1 MPIKRLKKAV
11 PAPAPGR
18 PPLDESQVLAKATVR
33 AADFLEIPSATL
45 ARILGLSEASISRL
59 RRGQYVLTRGSKEFE
74 LAVLFVRLFRGLDAL
89 MGSDDVASRSWLAA
103 DNLALHAKPIDLIQ
117 TVTGLVDTIAY
128 VDSRRALL

>member
-1 MPIKRLKKAV
+1 MPIKREKRTT
-11 PAPAPGR
+11 PALER
-18 PPLDESQVLAKATVR
+18 RPLDEAVVLAKATMR
-33 AADFLEIPSATL
+33 AAEFLELSSAVL

-59 RRGQYVLTRGSKEFE
+59 KRGQYALVRGTKEFE

-103 DNLALHAKPIDLIQ
+103 QNLALGARPIDLIQ
-117 TVTGLVDTIAY
+117 TITGLTDTIAY